1 MVSSLKRYGIAL
13 AGVVFH
19 LMIGG
24 VYAWSVFTKPIVRET
39 GWRASSVAFA
49 FSLAIF
55 FLGMSAAFMGRL
67 VEKFGPPTVGTIS
80 SIFYGTGIALTG
92 LAIHNRQLWLLYLGL
107 TGSSAA

>member
-24 VYAWSVFTKPIVRET
+24 GYAWSVFTKPIVRET
-39 GWRASSVAFA
+39 GWRESSVAFA

-67 VEKFGPPTVGTIS
+67 VEKCAPPPSALFPVFFTAPASPSLVWPSTTIN
-80 SIFYGTGIALTG
+80 YGYCTWLTE
-92 LAIHNRQLWLLYLGL
+92 
-107 TGSSAA
+107 